1 MRQKPVPAL
10 PRRGGCRFC
19 VMIKT
24 RLEVV
29 MFFVADKWIDYELI
43 DSGDGMK
50 LERWGDV
57 VLARPDPQA
66 IWKAQSKKAW
76 DRASAIYHRSK
87 SGGGSWEF
95 VRKIPEKWTISYGD
109 LKFYVEPTGFKHT
122 GLFPEQ
128 AANWDYCRELISA
141 SIKAGNSAPKVLN
154 LFGYT
159 GAATVACAAA
169 GARVC
174 HVDAAKGMV
183 TRAREN
189 VELSGLGN
197 AEVRYIV
204 DDAFKFVARE
214 IRRGNT
220 YDGIIM
226 DPPSYGRGPGGEVW
240 KLEDNIYEFVE
251 TCAKLMSDKPL
262 FFILNS
268 YTTGFSPVVTENMLS
283 VILKKRFGG
292 TVVAGDLCLKSTEG
306 GLLLPCGSTARWQG
320 RES

>member
-1 MRQKPVPAL
+1 MKIISENWED
-10 PRRGGCRFC
+10 F
-19 VMIKT
+19 
-24 RLEVV
+24 
-29 MFFVADKWIDYELI
+29 ELI

-50 LERWGDV
+50 LERWGDII
-57 VLARPDPQA
+57 LSRPDPQA
-66 IWKAQSKKAW
+66 IWKPRDESAWKKA
-76 DRASAIYHRSK
+76 SAVYHRSK
-87 SGGGSWEF
+87 SGGGSWEII
-95 VRKIPEKWTISYGD
+95 RKIPEKWTIRYGD
-109 LKFYVEPTGFKHT
+109 LRFYVEPTGFKHT

-128 AANWDYCRELISA
+128 AANWDYCRGIITNA
-141 SIKAGNSAPKVLN
+141 VAAGRPAPRVLN

-169 GARVC
+169 GAKVA

-197 AEVRYIV
+197 AEVRYLV

-214 IRRGNT
+214 IRRGSR
-220 YDGIIM
+220 YEGIIM

-251 TCAKLMSDKPL
+251 TCSRLLSDKPL

-283 VILKKRFGG
+283 VILKEKFGG
-292 TVVAGDLCLKSTEG
+292 SVVAGDLCLKGTAG
-306 GLLLPCGSTARWQG
+306 GLLLPCGSTARWQAD
-320 RES
+320 